1 MKHAVELGQATVF
14 DPQIAKQSRFLYTIY
29 GIWENHATLYV
40 GQTRGRRGA
49 LGRLAQHLS
58 HASGNTYM
66 QRLSDIYSY
75 EEVVLERVDFV
86 AVRFTERKTFWLDSP
101 VYREAVEDLV
111 QRRLLNWLYE
121 HKLAILVTS
130 RTRSNAYS
138 KLPYIQEEANRMSD
152 ALEPWILECYQ

>member
-1 MKHAVELGQATVF
+1 MLWNLDRRQFLMCKLRNEAG
-14 DPQIAKQSRFLYTIY
+14 FLYTIY
-29 GIWENHATLYV
+29 GIWEDHATLYV

-58 HASGNTYM
+58 DASGNTYM
-66 QRLSDIYSY
+66 QRLSDIYRY

-86 AVRFTERKTFWLDSP
+86 AVRFTETRTFWLDSP

-121 HKLAILVTS
+121 HKLAISVIS
-130 RTRSNAYS
+130 RTRSNTYS
-138 KLPYIQEEANRMSD
+138 KLPYIQEEANRISN
-152 ALEPWILECYQ
+152 ALEPWILERYQ